1 MHLHVE
7 VQEKIMSYRERVR
20 IFIQH
25 LKYKNHDSMCVLIF
39 SCDESSQTAHDRNIA
54 RLMEMGFTADQALS
68 ALVLNNGDLLLSVNH
83 LMGGQSTSDG

>member
-1 MHLHVE
+1 M
-7 VQEKIMSYRERVR
+7 
-20 IFIQH
+20 
-25 LKYKNHDSMCVLIF
+25 KYKNHDSTRVLIF

-83 LMGGQSTSDG
+83 LMGGRTTSEG

>member
-1 MHLHVE
+1 MYVCT
-7 VQEKIMSYRERVR
+7 V
-20 IFIQH
+20 F
-25 LKYKNHDSMCVLIF
+25 F

-83 LMGGQSTSDG
+83 LMGGGVMPDR